1 MTYPALTRAGLMLLL
16 TALLGI
22 GVGCSAGPSNTID
35 RWAAERGGVLVDAR
49 QDRAERTLA
58 RLSVANVTSKRL
70 SIAVLD
76 TSSIGAFSWPSGQ
89 VFVTRGLVDLVDD
102 DELCAAIAHEAG
114 HLVVDGHLPPPA
126 ALDGYRRSSRQDCE
140 VTADLMARELLKG
153 SSVDGQALPRLLKKI
168 ANQPAASPAS
178 RAQLSRRI
186 AQLSTAD
193 RAD

>member
-1 MTYPALTRAGLMLLL
+1 MLLL
-16 TALLGI
+16 TALLGV

-35 RWAAERGGVLVDAR
+35 RWAGEHGGVLVDAR

-70 SIAVLD
+70 SIAILD
-76 TSSIGAFSWPSGQ
+76 TSAIGAFSWPCGQ

-126 ALDGYRRSSRQDCE
+126 ALDGSRRSSRQGCE
-140 VTADLMARELLKG
+140 IVADRMACALLKG
-153 SSVDGQALPRLLKKI
+153 SSVDEQALPRLLKKI

-178 RAQLSRRI
+178 RTQLSHRI
-186 AQLSTAD
+186 AQLSTTD

>member
-89 VFVTRGLVDLVDD
+89 VFVTRGLIDLVDD
-102 DELCAAIAHEAG
+102 DEFCAAIAHEAG
-114 HLVVDGHLPPPA
+114 HLVADGHLPPPA
-126 ALDGYRRSSRQDCE
+126 ALDGYHRSSRQNCE
-140 VTADLMARELLKG
+140 VVADRMARELLKG
-153 SSVDGQALPRLLKKI
+153 SSVDEQALPRLLKKI
-168 ANQPAASPAS
+168 ANQSAASPTS
-178 RAQLSRRI
+178 RAQLSCRI
-186 AQLSTAD
+186 AQLSAD
-193 RAD
+193 